1 MVRSL
6 LADRFKLAA
15 HFETHDVPVLAVTL
29 ATAGKLGPKLI
40 AHADGRPCGAPT
52 PSPGPASTGLFR
64 GDQSAGPENFPPC
77 AIRLS

>member
-29 ATAGKLGPKLI
+29 ARAGKLGPKLI
-40 AHADGRPCGAPT
+40 AHAVGALAATRLHPALYRPAYSAATKAPVLKT
-52 PSPGPASTGLFR
+52 FL
-64 GDQSAGPENFPPC
+64 PC
-77 AIRLS
+77 AIRSY